1 MFRSVSRERS
11 ALRRTSALLLVL
23 LAASAPPAAAIELQD
38 GKLSI
43 NGYGSWGYGATNLN
57 EYTIAGHGGD
67 FDAGEFALA
76 LTSRLSDRA
85 VAAAQL
91 HFSPEHTGLSLDWA
105 FGEWRF
111 SDLFRVRAGV
121 LKHPFGIFGEVVNVG
136 TLRPFFLIPASVY
149 GATEISGSGVNGLA
163 LSGVIHPGKGW
174 ELSYDLYGGSLKLHV
189 EEVIPKVLQQAQG
202 TLQPGGT
209 LGIEVEET
217 KYILG
222 GRLIV
227 ATPLEGFE
235 VRLST
240 YGTPVHEQ
248 NGPRIVVGPSLQYT
262 GEAFSARL
270 EYFYFWE
277 DGSQRANAAYAEAAY
292 FLTERFQ
299 IGARAEIYDTTS
311 FEFPGGS
318 SLFEHREVAATF
330 NYWFDPGL
338 VVKLSVHA
346 IDGNR
351 FAFPVPLDDA
361 LLAGSVKRTTFAS
374 IVGMQFS
381 F

>member
-1 MFRSVSRERS
+1 M
-11 ALRRTSALLLVL
+11 RTSAAMRRVTALLLVL
-23 LAASAPPAAAIELQD
+23 MAASAPPAAAVELQD

-57 EYTIAGHGGD
+57 DYLVAGHGGD
-67 FDAGEFALA
+67 FDSGDFALA

-91 HFSPEHTGLSLDWA
+91 HFFPERTGLSLDWA

-111 SDLFRVRAGV
+111 SDLLRVRAGV
-121 LKHPFGIFGEVVNVG
+121 LKHPFGIFGEVINVG
-136 TLRPFFLIPASVY
+136 TLRPFFLIPSSVY

-163 LSGVIHPGKGW
+163 FSGVIHPGKGW

-189 EEVIPKVLQQAQG
+189 EEVISKVLQQVQG

-209 LGIEVEET
+209 LEIGVEET
-217 KYILG
+217 KYVLG
-222 GRLIV
+222 GRLI
-227 ATPLEGFE
+227 ASTPLEGFE
-235 VRLST
+235 VRLSA
-240 YGTPVHEQ
+240 YGTPIREE
-248 NGPRIVVGPSLQYT
+248 NGPRVVVGPSLQYT

-270 EYFYFWE
+270 EYFFFHETY
-277 DGSQRANAAYAEAAY
+277 QRAHAAYAEAAY
-292 FLTERFQ
+292 FLTEKFQ
-299 IGARAEIYDTTS
+299 VGARAEIYHTTP
-311 FEFPGGS
+311 FQAPIDS
-318 SLFEHREVAATF
+318 SLFEHRELAATF

-338 VVKLSVHA
+338 VVKLSFHA

-361 LLAGSVKRTTFAS
+361 LLAGSLKRTTFAS
-374 IVGMQFS
+374 IAGVQFS

>member
-1 MFRSVSRERS
+1 
-11 ALRRTSALLLVL
+11 
-23 LAASAPPAAAIELQD
+23 LAASALPAAAVELQD

-43 NGYGSWGYGATNLN
+43 NGYGSWAYGATNLN

-67 FDAGEFALA
+67 FDSGDFALA

-85 VAAAQL
+85 VVAAQL
-91 HFSPEHTGLSLDWA
+91 HFFPERTGLSLDWA

-111 SDLFRVRAGV
+111 SDQLRVRLGV

-136 TLRPFFLIPASVY
+136 TLRPFFLISSSVY
-149 GATEISGSGVNGLA
+149 GTTEISGSGVNGLA
-163 LSGVIHPGKGW
+163 FSGLIRPGKGW

-189 EEVIPKVLQQAQG
+189 EEVIPKVLQQVQG

-209 LGIEVEET
+209 LDIQVEET

-235 VRLST
+235 LRLSA
-240 YGTPVHEQ
+240 YGTPVHEE
-248 NGPRIVVGPSLQYT
+248 NGPRVIVGPSLQYT
-262 GEAFSARL
+262 SEAFIARL

-277 DGSQRANAAYAEAAY
+277 DGSQRAHAAYAEAAY
-292 FLTERFQ
+292 FLTEQFQ
-299 IGARAEIYDTTS
+299 VGARAEIYDTIAFKS
-311 FEFPGGS
+311 PLDS
-318 SLFEHREVAATF
+318 SLFEHRELAATF

-338 VVKLSVHA
+338 VVKLSFHA

-351 FAFPVPLDDA
+351 FAFPAPLDDA
-361 LLAGSVKRTTFAS
+361 LLAGTLHRTTFAT
-374 IVGMQFS
+374 IIGMQFS